1 MFCCNV
7 GSAGQDGV
15 EFNKKYDKMMSSGN
29 LMFAKWEKMLSLSPK
44 LLHFLADKAYE
55 HLPKGQIG
63 MQ

>member
-1 MFCCNV
+1 M
-7 GSAGQDGV
+7 

-29 LMFAKWEKMLSLSPK
+29 QMFAKWEKMLSLSAK
-44 LLHFLADKAYE
+44 LLRILADKAYE